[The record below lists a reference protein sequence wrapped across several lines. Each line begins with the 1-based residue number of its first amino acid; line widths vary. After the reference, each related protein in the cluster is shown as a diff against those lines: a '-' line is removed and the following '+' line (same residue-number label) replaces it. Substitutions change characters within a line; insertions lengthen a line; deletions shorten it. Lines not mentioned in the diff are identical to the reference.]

1 MRDIGKNIR
10 QLRTAKNMTQDELAE
25 KLFVTRQTVSNYETG
40 KSRPDVDML
49 VKISE
54 VLGTDIHQVIY
65 GPEPVKL
72 TKDVKRLIAGAAIT
86 LVLLIALEILSPI
99 VKEYQGRT
107 FLAGWSYLLQGAVR
121 PLAWLTGGW
130 TLAHLLGMALKRKP
144 LDYPWVKY
152 VRWTVLAL
160 AAAWIGIVAVYAI
173 VMTVDGYLYRNYIR
187 GVWEETTEI
196 VNGVTQTSKGWRHLP
211 LPTPQWFNT
220 LAGTLAIWGV
230 QYPLILPL
238 AGAALWLLDFP
249 KRSKKCRGGS

>member
-10 QLRTAKNMTQDELAE
+10 SLRQSKNMTQDELAE

-54 VLGTDIHQVIY
+54 ILGTDIHQVIY

-72 TKDVKRLIAGAAIT
+72 TKDVKRLIIGAAIT

-99 VKEYQGRT
+99 VKEYQRQT
-107 FLAGWSYLLQGAVR
+107 FFAGYSYLLHGVIR

-130 TLAHLLGMALKRKP
+130 TLALLLGMALKRKP
-144 LDYPWVKY
+144 LDHSWVKY
-152 VRWTVLAL
+152 ARRVVIAL
-160 AAAWIGIVAVYAI
+160 VCAWIGIVTVFAI

-187 GVWEETTEI
+187 GYWEETPYI
-196 VNGVTQTSKGWRHLP
+196 ANGVTQTSKGWRNLP

-220 LAGTLAIWGV
+220 IAATLAIWGV

-238 AGAALWLLDFP
+238 SGAALWLLGFP
-249 KRSKKCRGGS
+249 KGKEKQG